1 MNWISE
7 EDQKEGRK
15 KFLNSIFYPIWV
27 WFIVICIVLGFS
39 HMIITYPEN
48 SRNSNYLE
56 VFKNT
61 ISIVPLLFN
70 FKVSIITSFATL
82 ILALFLNF
90 RNENENSWKSPEEF
104 IRKFSYK
111 LYVEMIVNFLGVIW
125 FILFLCKVLNI
136 EDGFMQE
143 DFKIDPEIPPWVF
156 LFLSWFVLSILNY
169 IKNEDFSAHDRIM
182 SSYRNVIKVEGGDKN
197 LHRVSDYIYKL
208 YLQKGKKSKK
218 SKNLNHYNKI
228 LKDIVLGAKERD
240 RLPSQL
246 DYNSWVKDVVKEN
259 NKLIMN
265 RNAMGIIFVAAGGI
279 FQFLILWG
287 IGGFVYG
294 VELRLDNKSILPW
307 LGAICYGIVFSF
319 YYSAALHNSVLNWCI
334 FSRIYPRG
342 FKTITHFGAVIILVF
357 SLLYAHF
364 LIIIALIN
372 SSTFSYSANWL
383 VDIVIFIAFI
393 IIPIIEVWFYLNK
406 VTKAFVDINN
416 NAAKNINYC
425 IDIFNKDSRSTKK
438 MKKIKKLNDKS
449 SDLNVFKIAF
459 SVYLQLESRKSYEEY
474 MRFSGKS
481 TKNLDKDLKKAYK
494 LAKKNVK

>member
-48 SRNSNYLE
+48 SRTSNYLE

-218 SKNLNHYNKI
+218 SKNL
-228 LKDIVLGAKERD
+228 
-240 RLPSQL
+240 
-246 DYNSWVKDVVKEN
+246 
-259 NKLIMN
+259 
-265 RNAMGIIFVAAGGI
+265 
-279 FQFLILWG
+279 
-287 IGGFVYG
+287 
-294 VELRLDNKSILPW
+294 ILPW

>member
-218 SKNLNHYNKI
+218 SKRIRICNTCYS
-228 LKDIVLGAKERD
+228 KD
-240 RLPSQL
+240 
-246 DYNSWVKDVVKEN
+246 
-259 NKLIMN
+259 
-265 RNAMGIIFVAAGGI
+265 
-279 FQFLILWG
+279 
-287 IGGFVYG
+287 
-294 VELRLDNKSILPW
+294 
-307 LGAICYGIVFSF
+307 C
-319 YYSAALHNSVLNWCI
+319 
-334 FSRIYPRG
+334 
-342 FKTITHFGAVIILVF
+342 
-357 SLLYAHF
+357 
-364 LIIIALIN
+364 
-372 SSTFSYSANWL
+372 
-383 VDIVIFIAFI
+383 
-393 IIPIIEVWFYLNK
+393 
-406 VTKAFVDINN
+406 
-416 NAAKNINYC
+416 
-425 IDIFNKDSRSTKK
+425 
-438 MKKIKKLNDKS
+438 
-449 SDLNVFKIAF
+449 
-459 SVYLQLESRKSYEEY
+459 
-474 MRFSGKS
+474 
-481 TKNLDKDLKKAYK
+481 
-494 LAKKNVK
+494 